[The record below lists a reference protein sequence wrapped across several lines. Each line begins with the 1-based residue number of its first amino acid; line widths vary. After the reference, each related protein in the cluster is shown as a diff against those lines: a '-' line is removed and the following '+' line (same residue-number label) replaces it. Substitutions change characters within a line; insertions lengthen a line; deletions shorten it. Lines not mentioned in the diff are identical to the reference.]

1 MGLTNLFV
9 CDDCGYSAEVAGGRD
24 YGGVSH
30 VQTMAY
36 TACRELVDVVV
47 ATDWPQD
54 PERVEA
60 IGRCLRCR
68 SSDDLAP
75 WGQSQAFPAPG
86 AAHRHPVWGPCPG
99 CGGAVRFSAS
109 IGIWDG

>member
-1 MGLTNLFV
+1 MGLMNLFV

-30 VQTMAY
+30 VQTMACA
-36 TACRELVDVVV
+36 ACRELVDVVV
-47 ATDWPQD
+47 VTEWRE

-60 IGRCLRCR
+60 IGRCPRCR

-75 WGQSQAFPAPG
+75 WGQSQPFPAPG
-86 AAHRHPVWGPCPG
+86 AADQHPVWGLCPR
-99 CGGAVRFSAS
+99 CGG
-109 IGIWDG
+109 